1 MPFSQLISLFCAP
14 DQSALEQLVVSKP
27 EYWPRTHVLK
37 QDKGTTVSL
46 VHAPTAAIVIKH
58 HRLLTWRRWTDAFV
72 HGSPAQRA
80 WRGAQL
86 LEQHGFPIP
95 RPLGVFERR
104 VAGFI
109 RESWYCSEALL
120 TQLPLDLYWQRQRG
134 QWAFRQRR
142 LFLRALAEFLSAF
155 HAAGLYAGDMRDAN
169 LLVGENGAAQWT
181 FYLVDLDRV
190 LHAAPL
196 SQRRRLKNLVQLERT
211 LGRRLQAGDRI
222 FFLHCYLGDPL
233 PPPATRKQLIHQ
245 LLRLRKR
252 KDREYARRRQK
263 QRRQQARNLQT
274 VDNLP
279 IASAPFAL
287 ASGTARAPI
296 SCCIICFNEEA
307 NIRRCLESVK
317 WCDEIVVVDSFSTD
331 RTVEICREYTSRIIQ
346 RPWPGYVEQKRF
358 ALAQTT
364 YEWVLNVDADE
375 EVSPA
380 LQQEILFVL
389 QRNDPAVDGLS
400 IPRLVYYL
408 GRWWRRGWY
417 PGRRLRLFR
426 KAKVRWGGVDPHEKV
441 LLRGHEDRLHG
452 DLYHY
457 TYKDISDHLR
467 AVNGLT
473 DVAVREQVLRGNRAS
488 IADLTLR
495 PFWRFLRF
503 YFLRGT
509 VMYRVPGFFV
519 AVTSAFYVFLKYAK
533 LWEQTCSDEQS
544 IAQNSPRRSGE
555 SLGGRR
561 SAGFE
566 LDNAPPQIRS
576 SFHRRS

>member
-1 MPFSQLISLFCAP
+1 ME
-14 DQSALEQLVVSKP
+14 LEQLLTTPP
-27 EYWPRTHVLK
+27 EQWPQTHLLK
-37 QDKGTTVSL
+37 RDKGTTVVAVRL
-46 VHAPTAAIVIKH
+46 PTIMVVIKH
-58 HRLLTWRRWTDAFV
+58 HRLLTWRRWADAV
-72 HGSPAQRA
+72 AHGSPARRA

-86 LEQHGFPIP
+86 LQQYGFPIP
-95 RPLGVFERR
+95 QPLGAFERR
-104 VAGFI
+104 VAGI
-109 RESWYCSEALL
+109 VHESWYCSEALL
-120 TQLPLDLYWQRQRG
+120 KQLPLDLYWQRQQA
-134 QWAFRQRR
+134 QWSFRQRR
-142 LFLRALAEFLSAF
+142 IFLCALADFLRDF
-155 HAAGLYAGDMRDAN
+155 HNAGLYAGDMRDAN
-169 LLVGENGAAQWT
+169 LLVEANSHARWN
-181 FYLVDLDRV
+181 FYLVDFDRI
-190 LHAAPL
+190 LHSTPL
-196 SQRRRLKNLVQLERT
+196 NQRRRLKNLVQLERT
-211 LGRRLQAGDRI
+211 LGRSLQGGDRI
-222 FFLHCYLGDPL
+222 FFLHRYFGAPL
-233 PPPATRKQLIHQ
+233 PPSAFRKKFIHKLI
-245 LLRLRKR
+245 RLRDR

-263 QRRQQARNLQT
+263 QRQRQAKALQ
-274 VDNLP
+274 P
-279 IASAPFAL
+279 IENAPVVSAPL
-287 ASGTARAPI
+287 AAATHATRAPI

-358 ALAQTT
+358 ALAQTNH
-364 YEWVLNVDADE
+364 EWVLNVDADE
-375 EVSPA
+375 EVSPT
-380 LQQEILFVL
+380 LQREILFVL

-441 LLRGHEDRLHG
+441 LLRGHEDRLQG

-457 TYKDISDHLR
+457 TYANISDHLR

-473 DVAVREQVLRGNRAS
+473 DVAAREQIVRGRRSS

-503 YFLRGT
+503 YLLRGT
-509 VMYRVPGFFV
+509 FTYGVPGFFV

-533 LWEQTCSDEQS
+533 LWEQTFPNEQS
-544 IAQNSPRRSGE
+544 STQNSPRRPGK
-555 SLGGRR
+555 SLGRWR

-566 LDNAPPQIRS
+566 LNDVSDQIRP
-576 SFHRRS
+576 SFRRSS